1 LGEPAWAA
9 DPHLDSQQGRRLAQD
24 EIDTHLSQWCR
35 DKQADEVVR
44 CLTEAGVPVARVTQ
58 PHHQPDLPP
67 FQSRRF
73 FEEVKHPVIGNSRYS
88 TLPFRFESG
97 PDRWH
102 TRHAPLLGEHN
113 RELLGQ
119 LGLSSEAID
128 ALEAEGVIG
137 ETLATGA

>member
-1 LGEPAWAA
+1 V
-9 DPHLDSQQGRRLAQD
+9 SRL
-24 EIDTHLSQWCR
+24 S
-35 DKQADEVVR
+35 
-44 CLTEAGVPVARVTQ
+44 EAGVPVAAVTQ

-67 FQSRRF
+67 FQARHF

-88 TLPFRFESG
+88 TLPIRFERG

-113 RELLGQ
+113 RELLRE
-119 LGLSSEAID
+119 LGLTSEDVD

-137 ETLATGA
+137 ESLVAGA